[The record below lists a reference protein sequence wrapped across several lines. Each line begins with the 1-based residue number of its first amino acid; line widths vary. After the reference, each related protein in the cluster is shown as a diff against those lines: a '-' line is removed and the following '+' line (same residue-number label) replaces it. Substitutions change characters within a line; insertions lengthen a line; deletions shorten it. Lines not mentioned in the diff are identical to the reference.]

1 MSIKYAVYKPTTG
14 ENILYETKE
23 EAIES
28 FWLDVI
34 KMAREACHNTAYMVV
49 EQNEDGSETW
59 YNDNNME
66 IEKPVS
72 QEEIERWLSITQ
84 QNKTPVEVLP

>member
-14 ENILYETKE
+14 ETILYETKE
-23 EAIES
+23 EAIET
-28 FWLDVI
+28 FWLNVI
-34 KMAREACHNTAYMVV
+34 TMAREAFHNTAYMVV

-59 YNDNNME
+59 YNDNNIE
-66 IEKPVS
+66 IEKPMNK
-72 QEEIERWLSITQ
+72 EEFERWLSIIQ